1 MQYSS
6 QHSLTSCYGAHS
18 LAPSYLRSLAS
29 SVMLSGDAAIMPD
42 LPSFLRSLVAH
53 CEADFMRISCVM
65 WAIHSQSR
73 NNRHFFALPSLSPSS
88 TSSSSSSCACAIREG
103 EEGEEEHHTII
114 HPPPPPPTSPTL
126 PTDRPTD
133 RRSTD
138 NNRREKQ
145 ASPHALTTERP
156 PADSLLLLFGSPC
169 LQSIMNW
176 DSAPKS
182 GATGLFVVLQF
193 TRLGFK
199 YLQRPAL
206 PRIFRHNTTGTYSNI
221 N

>member
-18 LAPSYLRSLAS
+18 LAPSFLRSLAS

-42 LPSFLRSLVAH
+42 LPSSLVAH

-73 NNRHFFALPSLSPSS
+73 NNRHFFALPSPSLSPSS
-88 TSSSSSSCACAIREG
+88 TSSSSSSCACARRGEG
-103 EEGEEEHHTII
+103 RGGGAPYHHL
-114 HPPPPPPTSPTL
+114 SADL
-126 PTDRPTD
+126 VDLADRPTD

-145 ASPHALTTERP
+145 ASHARTTERT
-156 PADSLLLLFGSPC
+156 PADGQPSLVIWITLLAVHHELGQRSKVE
-169 LQSIMNW
+169 SNRSVR
-176 DSAPKS
+176 SAS
-182 GATGLFVVLQF
+182 V
-193 TRLGFK
+193 
-199 YLQRPAL
+199 Y
-206 PRIFRHNTTGTYSNI
+206 
-221 N
+221 